1 MLIKAYAKINWAL
14 DITGKRPD
22 GYHLLHMV
30 MQRISLY
37 DEINIKKNDGNTA
50 ELVVNGNNALAEE
63 KDNIIL
69 KAVELLSGGKL
80 RSGLHIDLTKN
91 IPTGAGLGGG
101 SADAAAVLWAL
112 NRLWNMNFSADQ
124 LAQMALR
131 LGADVP
137 YCMTGLPA
145 EVIGIGEELFPF
157 QCRKTYPLVLL
168 KPAMGLSTARIY
180 AAYDTLGNHIKMN
193 ISNTVHALKSGEDK
207 LLKAS
212 IANQFEEPAQMLLPE
227 ISECKAALLE
237 NGALCSMMTGSG
249 SAVFG
254 VFTSDANADKAAEK
268 LKERFPVCLRA
279 NTMQQEVLYS

>member
-1 MLIKAYAKINWAL
+1 MLIRAYAKINWAL
-14 DITGKRPD
+14 DITGKRRD

-37 DEINIKKNDGNTA
+37 DEIEISKTDGNTV
-50 ELVVNGNNALAEE
+50 ELEVNGNDALAAE

-69 KAVELLSGGKL
+69 KAVELLSGGQM
-80 RSGLHIDLTKN
+80 RSGLHIRLKKN

-112 NRLWNMNFSADQ
+112 NRLWNMNFSSDQ
-124 LAQMALR
+124 LSGMALF

-137 YCMTGLPA
+137 YCLTGLPA
-145 EVIGIGEELFPF
+145 EVKGIGEELSPF
-157 QCRKTYPLVLL
+157 ICRKTYPLVLL
-168 KPAMGLSTARIY
+168 KPSMGLSTARVY
-180 AAYDTLGNHIKMN
+180 GAYDSLGSKKNMV
-193 ISNTVHALKSGEDK
+193 ISNTVNALVNGEDE

-212 IANQFEEPAQMLLPE
+212 IANQLEEPARMLLPD

-237 NGALCSMMTGSG
+237 TGAFCSMMTGSG

-254 VFTSDANADKAAEK
+254 VFHSDDEADRAAEK
-268 LKERFPVCLRA
+268 LKKHFPVCLRA
-279 NTMQQEVLYS
+279 NTLQQEVLYS